1 MLTSGLY
8 IIFLND
14 TEVLTRTATLTQN
27 SFASSRMSRQIFY
40 LHHLSGDNYAIYGR
54 NKNTIVTY
62 DSSDNTYPVKPIASN
77 PGIEKN
83 KTSMFKITQKGSRGG
98 QKVYEVHNL
107 KNTMP
112 LVLTKIT
119 SPRSRVSLFEF
130 RRVGPRQDE
139 VDQLNKRNQKLT
151 DDKKDL
157 KKRNKKLK
165 EDKEDLKK
173 KEKHLKDEL
182 DQLRK
187 KCSDDGGL
195 RLFIK
200 GCGDSLAQLR
210 GYMQAGQIQTMY
222 PWLIDL
228 DARVRNFIQRGY
240 RYA

>member
-1 MLTSGLY
+1 MLDSGLY

-14 TEVLTRTATLTQN
+14 TEVMTRTATLTQN

-40 LHHLSGDNYAIYGR
+40 LHHLSGDTYAIYGPK
-54 NKNTIVTY
+54 KNTIVTY
-62 DSSDNTYPVKPIASN
+62 ESSDNTYPVKPIAGN

-83 KTSMFKITQKGSRGG
+83 KTSMFKITQNGTRGG
-98 QKVYEVHNL
+98 QKVYRVHNM
-107 KNTMP
+107 KNNMP
-112 LVLTKIT
+112 FV
-119 SPRSRVSLFEF
+119 SPKRVSSFEF
-130 RRVGPRQDE
+130 RRVGPSQDE
-139 VDQLNKRNQKLT
+139 VDHLKRRNKKLT
-151 DDKKDL
+151 DDNNRL
-157 KKRNKKLK
+157 EKRK
-165 EDKEDLKK
+165 
-173 KEKHLKDEL
+173 KHLKDEL
-182 DQLRK
+182 DDLRK
-187 KCSDDGGL
+187 RCSSDDGSGL